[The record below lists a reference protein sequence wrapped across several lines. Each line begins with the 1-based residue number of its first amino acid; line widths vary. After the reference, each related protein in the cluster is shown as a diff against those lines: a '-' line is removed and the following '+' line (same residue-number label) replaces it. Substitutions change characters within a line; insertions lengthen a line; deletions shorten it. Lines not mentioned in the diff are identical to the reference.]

1 MVAMVAMVA
10 TRWRLYALAL
20 CCCFMLTGCDV
31 TLYTGLTEVD
41 ANEMLGVLLRDGVQA
56 DKQAAGDGKTWS
68 LSVPQAQLA
77 DALTILR
84 AQGLPHPKRVDLGE
98 MFKKDGLIS
107 TPTEE
112 RVRFIYGVSQQ
123 ISSTL
128 SQIDGVISADVQIV
142 LPDNDPLSESKK
154 PSSAAVFIKYR
165 PNIDITSM
173 LPSVKNLV
181 VHSVEGLEYD
191 NVSVTMVP
199 AQFADIVHVSP
210 AGPPVWLW
218 GLVTLGSLAVIGSIG
233 LWIYRNTPWGARL
246 MSFYKTRPPS
256 SPPSES
262 EE

>member
-1 MVAMVAMVA
+1 MVPMLL
-10 TRWRLYALAL
+10 TRWRLYVFGL
-20 CCCFMLTGCDV
+20 CCCFFLAGCDA
-31 TLYTGLTEVD
+31 TLYTGLTEIE

-56 DKQAAGDGKTWS
+56 EKQAAGDGKTW
-68 LSVPQAQLA
+68 LLTVPQSQLA

-123 ISSTL
+123 ISTTL

-165 PNIDITSM
+165 PDVDITSM

-181 VHSVEGLEYD
+181 VHSVEGLQYD

-199 AQFADIVHVSP
+199 AQFANTVHVAP
-210 AGPPVWLW
+210 AGPPLWLW
-218 GLVTLGSLAVIGSIG
+218 GVITLGCLGLLAGLAVW
-233 LWIYRNTPWGARL
+233 LYHHPQWGGRILTRL
-246 MSFYKTRPPS
+246 KLSRTKTLMT
-256 SPPSES
+256 EK
-262 EE
+262 EQ

>member
-1 MVAMVAMVA
+1 MVGMVVK
-10 TRWRLYALAL
+10 RLLFFVLAL
-20 CCCFMLTGCDV
+20 CCFMLAGCDA

-123 ISSTL
+123 ISNTL
-128 SQIDGVISADVQIV
+128 SEIDGVISADVQIV
-142 LPDNDPLSESKK
+142 LPDNDPLSDSKK

-199 AQFADIVHVSP
+199 AQFADVIHVSP

-218 GLVTLGSLAVIGSIG
+218 GLVTLGSLVLLGSVG
-233 LWIYRNTPWGARL
+233 LWMYRNTPWAAR
-246 MSFYKTRPPS
+246 MFSRVKAPRSS
-256 SPPSES
+256 SPQTES
-262 EE
+262 AEK